1 MKKYIFK
8 NSELINIFM
17 EGSWGTQPCQGS
29 LKKKKIKIKKKK
41 LFFKI
46 FKQK

>member
-1 MKKYIFK
+1 MYLK

-29 LKKKKIKIKKKK
+29 LKINKKNE
-41 LFFKI
+41 FFFLILI